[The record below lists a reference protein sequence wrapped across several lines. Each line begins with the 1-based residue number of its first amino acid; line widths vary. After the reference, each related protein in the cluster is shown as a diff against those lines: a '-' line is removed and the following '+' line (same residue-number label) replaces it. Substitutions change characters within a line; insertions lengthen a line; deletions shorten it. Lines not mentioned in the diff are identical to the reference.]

1 MNAVLRLYRLSTSFD
16 RPIAEWGGGLVAL
29 FLRCYVGWKFFKSG
43 LVKISGWD
51 ATLALFREDYSVP
64 LLPPDLAAY
73 AGAGGELVLPL
84 LLFAGLF
91 SRPAALGLFCV
102 NAVAVISYPQLLEF
116 ECPAAINDH
125 FYWGV
130 LMLVLIASGPGRF
143 SADALIGKRIEA
155 EPLRSAP

>member
-1 MNAVLRLYRLSTSFD
+1 MNAFLRLHRLAANVEE
-16 RPIAEWGGGLVAL
+16 PIAAWGGDLVAL
-29 FLRCYVGWKFFKSG
+29 FVRFFVGWKFFRSG
-43 LVKISGWD
+43 LVKVADWD
-51 ATLALFREDYSVP
+51 STLALFRDEYQVP

-102 NAVAVISYPQLLEF
+102 NLVAVISYPQLLEF

-130 LMLVLIASGPGRF
+130 LLVSLFAFGPGRV
-143 SADALIGKRIEA
+143 SADALIGRIIG
-155 EPLRSAP
+155 P